1 MYVAIYINI
10 DYIWIIHIYMYAN
23 TPTSMASFIGIL
35 LKHRSSRVSTNL
47 GAPLR
52 VTSACEDNQDC
63 VPPHSLSNSRIHCH
77 AVGHPSN
84 SGCFFMKHAV
94 STPELAF
101 CFIWTSLVGELH
113 VSK

>member
-1 MYVAIYINI
+1 
-10 DYIWIIHIYMYAN
+10 MYAN

-52 VTSACEDNQDC
+52 VMSACEDNQDC

-84 SGCFFMKHAV
+84 AANMLCFLIKHEV
-94 STPELAF
+94 STPEFAF
-101 CFIWTSLVGELH
+101 CLDQLGS
-113 VSK
+113 